1 MGGLAG
7 KSIFGARGISFIGVM
22 GALGNVLSAISIM
35 MAPINE
41 QVAFDFS
48 HVATFVAAIYGGPVV
63 GALTG
68 FIGGFAPAVLFGYVT
83 GQLGIFGFTIPFGK
97 ALTGFVVGLL
107 ALVFKPFKRSYSSPS
122 VILSVLLGYVPEAI
136 YTIYIFQAL
145 IPFFVPAMAFL
156 ALYLT
161 PILIKG
167 WFEMIILAF
176 FMAALCG
183 NQGFTSF
190 VRKFFPKR

>member
-1 MGGLAG
+1 MKGLAL
-7 KSIFGARGISFIGVM
+7 KSISGARVISFVAVM
-22 GALGNVLSAISIM
+22 GALGNVLSAISIII
-35 MAPINE
+35 APISE

-48 HVATFVAAIYGGPVV
+48 HVATFIAAIYGGPVV

-68 FIGGFAPAVLFGYVT
+68 FIGGFAPAILFGYVT

-97 ALTGFVVGLL
+97 ALTGFAAGLL
-107 ALVFKPFKRSYSSPS
+107 GLVFKPFKRSYRSPS
-122 VILSVLLGYVPEAI
+122 VILSVLLGYAPEAL
-136 YTIYIFQAL
+136 YTVYVFQAL

-190 VRKFFPKR
+190 VRKFFPKQ

>member
-1 MGGLAG
+1 MGVLAG
-7 KSIFGARGISFIGVM
+7 KSIFGARFISFIAVM

-35 MAPINE
+35 IGRVNE

-48 HVATFVAAIYGGPVV
+48 HVATFIAAIYGGPVV

-68 FIGGFAPAVLFGYVT
+68 FIGGFVPAILFGYVT

-107 ALVFKPFKRSYSSPS
+107 ALAFKPFKRSYSSPS

-136 YTIYIFQAL
+136 YTIYVFQAL

-190 VRKFFPKR
+190 VRRFFPKW